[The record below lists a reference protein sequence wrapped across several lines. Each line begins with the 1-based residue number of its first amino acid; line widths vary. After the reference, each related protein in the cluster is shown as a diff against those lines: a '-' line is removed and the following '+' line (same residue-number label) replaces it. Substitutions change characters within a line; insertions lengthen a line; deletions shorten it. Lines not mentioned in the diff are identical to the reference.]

1 MFEDAAANGA
11 QKTYT
16 SLANKYRPQTFGE
29 VVGQQA
35 VSKTLTNA
43 LKTGRIAHA
52 YLFYGP
58 RGCGKTTSARLFAK
72 ALNCTGHP
80 ENKPTPDPCG
90 KCPQCREIAA
100 SADMDVLELDAASN
114 TGVDKVREAIIDT
127 VALSSGRDRYK
138 VFILD
143 EVHML
148 SASAFNALLKTIEEP
163 PAHVVFIL
171 ATTELHKVPLT
182 ISSRCQAFRFKPI
195 TEEEISSHLL
205 DLAGAENIELDEE
218 AARII
223 AKYAGGALRDAL
235 TILDR
240 AIAFSDGKVG
250 KELAAE
256 MLGLLPQHL
265 VKNAVFA
272 VARRDGP
279 ALHKVFETMRAEG
292 FDAVSLLKD
301 LKTAF
306 GEIFYLS
313 LNAGAEPFAN
323 AKDILKETSPAFIAA
338 LTRKISK
345 LADEVKFSDTPLLSA
360 EVGLFTIMESAVD
373 IESLIARL
381 EALESGAPA
390 GGPHNT
396 NTPAEKK
403 TLTEPAAAPAQ
414 STEPKPQTEKMP
426 AQKAAAIPAAA
437 AAPQDNQAVWAAFKQ
452 NIAAQF
458 PFLHDV
464 LQDAEPSFPEEN
476 KWLLTFKEKDS
487 FLLDTLKKRIKDLRA
502 AAFKAAG
509 ANIDFTFAA
518 QRGQPAGTAPA
529 YRQTAQVIAAPKP
542 APQAVISDEEPF
554 IAGDY
559 SAWLQPQT
567 QAAAQIDAPAR
578 EISETT
584 QKILNIFGG
593 YLTEPV

>member
-1 MFEDAAANGA
+1 MEMFEDAGPNGR
-11 QKTYT
+11 QKKYT
-16 SLANKYRPQTFGE
+16 SLANKYRPQTFEE
-29 VVGQQA
+29 VVGQQT
-35 VSKTLTNA
+35 VSKTLINA

-72 ALNCTGHP
+72 ALNCTGYA
-80 ENKPTPDPCG
+80 EDKPTPSPCG

-182 ISSRCQAFRFKPI
+182 ISSRCQTFRFKPI
-195 TEEEISSHLL
+195 TEDEISSHLL
-205 DLAGAENIELDEE
+205 DLAGAENIELDDD

-235 TILDR
+235 TIFDR

-250 KELAAE
+250 KDLVAE
-256 MLGLLPQHL
+256 MLGLLPHEL

-272 VARRDGP
+272 IARRDGP
-279 ALHKVFETMRAEG
+279 ALHKVFETMRGEG

-306 GEIFYLS
+306 GGIFYLS
-313 LNAGAEPFAN
+313 LNAGAEPFADARN
-323 AKDILKETSPAFIAA
+323 ILQETSPAFIAA

-345 LADEVKFSDTPLLSA
+345 LADEIKFSDTPLLSA

-373 IESLIARL
+373 IEDLIARL
-381 EALESGAPA
+381 EALESGSADTLPPAPDA
-390 GGPHNT
+390 HNKS
-396 NTPAEKK
+396 EKK
-403 TLTEPAAAPAQ
+403 TLIEPAEPGKESAAKIVAAP
-414 STEPKPQTEKMP
+414 S
-426 AQKAAAIPAAA
+426 AATQQAA
-437 AAPQDNQAVWAAFKQ
+437 WTAFKQ
-452 NIAAQF
+452 QTAAQF
-458 PFLHDV
+458 PFLYDI
-464 LQDAEPSFPEEN
+464 LQDFTPSFPAEN
-476 KWLLTFKEKDS
+476 KWLLTFKGKDA
-487 FLLDTLKKRIKDLRA
+487 FLLDTLKKRVKDLQA
-502 AAFKAAG
+502 AALKAVD
-509 ANIDFTFAA
+509 ANIDFIFDEQHAGPTPKPVAA
-518 QRGQPAGTAPA
+518 L
-529 YRQTAQVIAAPKP
+529 KP
-542 APQAVISDEEPF
+542 APRAASPIISDEEPF
-554 IAGDY
+554 VAGDY
-559 SAWLQPQT
+559 SAYLQPHPATAALQT
-567 QAAAQIDAPAR
+567 AP
-578 EISETT
+578 EVGETA

-593 YLTEPV
+593 YILEQV